1 VLNAAD
7 PLVATMAPAC
17 PGQVVF
23 FACNGKNRV
32 IKEHRSKSGKV
43 AFVENNAIVLAEGDR
58 ECGRIPLENVPLTL
72 GGNVRFQVENALAGI
87 AAAWSLRL
95 PVEKIAEPASSFV
108 SDIEHVPGRF
118 NVMKINGAT
127 MIIDYGHNAS
137 SLEAI
142 IDALDYFPMPRRTIV
157 YSTAGDR
164 RDSDIVLQG
173 LLLGEAFDSVILYE
187 GHYMRG
193 RQKGEIIGLFKKGM
207 RGTSRVTEVKEI
219 FGATDAMDEGLKA
232 LRANELVVIQAD
244 VVDETIAH
252 LKKYL
257 QENASSLTNPAA
269 VAGTRKAA
277 A

>member
-1 VLNAAD
+1 
-7 PLVATMAPAC
+7 
-17 PGQVVF
+17 
-23 FACNGKNRV
+23 
-32 IKEHRSKSGKV
+32 
-43 AFVENNAIVLAEGDR
+43 
-58 ECGRIPLENVPLTL
+58 
-72 GGNVRFQVENALAGI
+72 
-87 AAAWSLRL
+87 
-95 PVEKIAEPASSFV
+95 
-108 SDIEHVPGRF
+108 
-118 NVMKINGAT
+118 

-142 IDALDYFPMPRRTIV
+142 IESLDYFAMPHRTIV

-164 RDSDIVLQG
+164 RDSDIILQG

-193 RQKGEIIGLFKKGM
+193 RQQGEIIGLFRKGM
-207 RGTSRVTEVKEI
+207 RGTSRVTEIMEI
-219 FGATDAMDEGLKA
+219 QGATGAMDEGLKC

-257 QENASSLTNPAA
+257 QENASSLNPPAA
-269 VAGTRKAA
+269 LAGTGKAA